1 MKFQTALVISDL
13 DTDKS
18 AVFFPFSGGHIR
30 KDKKQKRL
38 YADKMDT
45 SFLGDSMV
53 AYAKKKQDMMTGKRK
68 NDG

>member
-18 AVFFPFSGGHIR
+18 AVFSLFSVIVFVKIR
-30 KDKKQKRL
+30 NKTL

-45 SFLGDSMV
+45 SFLEYSMV